1 MKFMA
6 RDISIAFTFASDLK
20 IDAVKARSTA
30 IEKLVASGYS
40 EQSASDLLDKWI
52 KAINHKPTEAQR
64 RRWARE
70 DRAERLREIR
80 AEAYYN
86 Q

>member
-6 RDISIAFTFASDLK
+6 RDIAIAFAFVSDFK
-20 IDAVKARSTA
+20 IDAIKARSTA
-30 IEKLVASGYS
+30 IERLIASGYS

-52 KAINHKPTEAQR
+52 KAINHKPTDAQR
-64 RRWARE
+64 RRWERE

-80 AEAYYN
+80 AEAN
-86 Q
+86 ANL